1 KHGIEGV
8 EYIFCLSNPDEHMA
22 EMAKAILPQ
31 GKICS
36 ILPAFKPLDLALFGK
51 SVTFAYELMYT
62 RSVYQTEDM
71 VHQHIILCKL
81 ADWVDEEKIR
91 TTKTQHFTPISIGN
105 LKQAYNNLLTGKTI
119 GKIVLE
125 GPFE

>member
-1 KHGIEGV
+1 
-8 EYIFCLSNPDEHMA
+8 
-22 EMAKAILPQ
+22 MAKVILPQ

-51 SVTFAYELMYT
+51 SVTFVYELMYT
-62 RSVYQTEDM
+62 RSVFQTADM
-71 VHQHIILCKL
+71 VHQHMMLNDL
-81 ADWVDEEKIR
+81 ADWVDDNKIR
-91 TTKTQHFTPISIGN
+91 STMTQHFSPISVEN
-105 LKQAYNNLLTGKTI
+105 LKEAYTNLLTGKTI